1 MNLKNLV
8 SRILS
13 KVGDSIKHTT
23 RALVLSAAIIASAVA
38 LDYNTKSARGAT
50 RDLDSSY
57 NTVAEVNDFFSTF
70 THSKDLVDT
79 SK

>member
-1 MNLKNLV
+1 MGKGNLV

-50 RDLDSSY
+50 RDFQHLLIL
-57 NTVAEVNDFFSTF
+57 
-70 THSKDLVDT
+70 KT
-79 SK
+79 SLIQLIFQQKQHIMFD